1 MAKVKITFHE
11 CIQDSQEY
19 GSDDEHMVSRVF
31 LSIAVSRVENNE
43 EKYENYPNLY
53 ADLKQVVG
61 GKFEE
66 TPIEVSLPYHS
77 SGKLYSGLMNYEEF
91 RKATENYFRNLV
103 GSKGHGIQIGGG
115 RNIRMY
121 NNRFTQECSVEF
133 EAADIRGPW

>member
-1 MAKVKITFHE
+1 MVKVKVIFHE

-31 LSIAVSRVENNE
+31 FSIEATKVENNE
-43 EKYENYPNLY
+43 TRVERHDNLY

-66 TPIEVSLPYHS
+66 TPIEVSSPYLS
-77 SGKLYSGLMNYEEF
+77 SREPYSGPINYGEF
-91 RKATENYFRNLV
+91 RKAAESYFRNLV
-103 GSKGHGIQIGGG
+103 GSTGHGIHLGGG
-115 RNIRMY
+115 NVRMY
-121 NNRFTQECSVEF
+121 NNHFTQEHSVEF